1 MLILF
6 HIVFGSVALA
16 AGSAAMSLRK
26 GGRGHVVAG
35 NIFMAAMLAM
45 ALTGAVLA
53 VLKPERATAV
63 IGIIT
68 AYLVATA
75 WWTARHRDGRAGAFE
90 AAGLAVALACAGAQ
104 LTSALQASAA
114 PDGRLDALPAAAIY
128 PFALLAA
135 GAALGD
141 LRMLLLRQLKPRQR
155 LARHVWR
162 MSAALFIAA
171 ASFFLGQQDEFP
183 DALRR
188 LPIWF
193 LPPLA
198 TLLAMTFWLVRL
210 RYPAVLARLAQ
221 RGSQAV

>member
-16 AGSAAMSLRK
+16 AGAAALALRK
-26 GGRGHVVAG
+26 GGRGHARAG
-35 NIFMAAMLAM
+35 TVFMGSMLAM
-45 ALTGAVLA
+45 AITGAALA

-75 WWTARHRDGRAGAFE
+75 WWTARHRDGRAGPFE
-90 AAGLAVALACAGAQ
+90 AAGLVVALACAAAQ
-104 LTSALQASAA
+104 LTFALQATAA
-114 PDGRLDALPAAAIY
+114 PNGRLDALPAAAIY

-135 GAALGD
+135 GAAIGD
-141 LRMLLLRQLKPRQR
+141 LRMLLRRELKPRQR

-183 DALRR
+183 EALRR

-198 TLLAMTFWLVRL
+198 TLIVMTYWLVRL
-210 RYPAVLARLAQ
+210 RYPAVLARLA
-221 RGSQAV
+221 RRASQGV